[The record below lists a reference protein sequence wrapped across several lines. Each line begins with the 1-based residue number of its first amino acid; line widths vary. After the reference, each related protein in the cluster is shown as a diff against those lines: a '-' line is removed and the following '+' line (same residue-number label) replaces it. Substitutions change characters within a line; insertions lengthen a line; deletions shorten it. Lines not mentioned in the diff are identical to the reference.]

1 MRRPILIAHRGG
13 LEHAAENS
21 LEAFAAAIAGG
32 VDGFELD
39 LQLARGG
46 QLVVR
51 HDVLPPDADPS
62 AWPSLGDVLAL
73 AAERRPDIR
82 IVIDLKGAPWTE
94 GGKARAKALIDQA
107 SPLLKAY
114 PRTDRLVLGSF
125 DWDALDYAGEVLPT
139 IARAHHTMAVR
150 WLAGLSQA
158 QTAISDP
165 RDYLAYLEA
174 WRQARGPGFEGLS
187 HLDLFRSGGAMIW
200 SCLHR
205 DLTTA
210 AVAKARDLGLA
221 VWTWTV
227 NTEDDLRRV
236 LALGVDAVTTD
247 RPDQM
252 LRFLDSQPL
261 EARHD

>member
-187 HLDLFRSGGAMIW
+187 HLDLTA
-200 SCLHR
+200 
-205 DLTTA
+205 A

>member
-1 MRRPILIAHRGG
+1 MKRPILIAHRGG
-13 LEHAAENS
+13 LEHAPENS
-21 LEAFAAAIAGG
+21 LEAFEAAIASG

-39 LQLARGG
+39 VQLAGDGR
-46 QLVVR
+46 LVVR
-51 HDVLPPDADPS
+51 HDALPADADPL
-62 AWPSLGDVLAL
+62 AWPSLGEVLDL
-73 AAERRPDIR
+73 AAEQRADIR
-82 IVIDLKGAPWTE
+82 IVIDVKGAPWTE
-94 GGKARAKALIDQA
+94 GGKARAQTLIDQA
-107 SPLLKAY
+107 APLLDAY
-114 PRTDRLVLGSF
+114 PRPDRLVLGSF
-125 DWDALDYAGEVLPT
+125 DWDALDYAGQVLPT

-150 WLAGLSQA
+150 WLAGLSHA
-158 QTAISDP
+158 QTSIHDP

-174 WRQARGPGFEGLS
+174 WRQARGPGFEGCS
-187 HLDLFRSGGAMIW
+187 HLDLFRSGGAAIW

-205 DLTTA
+205 DLTA
-210 AVAKARDLGLA
+210 QAVAKARHLGLA

-252 LRFLDSQPL
+252 LRFLDSQAL